1 MSGGRPSETEH
12 HFRKAGVPLKKLGGE
27 AGPSEKGRGAL
38 REAGGPPQRAGG
50 GRAPSQRQGVPQ
62 KSGASIRE
70 GGRPSEKWRF
80 LRGMEYLRGGVPQKS
95 GGPSEKGVSPQRG
108 GGSPQTRGSTHRRRS
123 PQRSGS
129 PREARGTG
137 SRRPATSGAGPSLT
151 EVAWRLCGRLR
162 GPGWPREAG
171 SGPISS
177 GPAAAAPSGGACG
190 GGGDRT
196 TDDRPTDCAGGA
208 ERARVAGVRVRAPGR

>member
-1 MSGGRPSETEH
+1 MARGRE
-12 HFRKAGVPLKKLGGE
+12 GYLGEGE
-27 AGPSEKGRGAL
+27 KWSVYQRRGAPL
-38 REAGGPPQRAGG
+38 GKVDVPQRKEV
-50 GRAPSQRQGVPQ
+50 SQ
-62 KSGASIRE
+62 
-70 GGRPSEKWRF
+70 
-80 LRGMEYLRGGVPQKS
+80 RGGVPQRS
-95 GGPSEKGVSPQRG
+95 GGPSGKWGSLEKGGLPSERR
-108 GGSPQTRGSTHRRRS
+108 GSPQTRGSAHRRRS

-137 SRRPATSGAGPSLT
+137 SRGPATGGAGPSLT
-151 EVAWRLCGRLR
+151 EVARRLCGWLL

-177 GPAAAAPSGGACG
+177 GPAAAAPSGGARG
-190 GGGDRT
+190 GSGDRT